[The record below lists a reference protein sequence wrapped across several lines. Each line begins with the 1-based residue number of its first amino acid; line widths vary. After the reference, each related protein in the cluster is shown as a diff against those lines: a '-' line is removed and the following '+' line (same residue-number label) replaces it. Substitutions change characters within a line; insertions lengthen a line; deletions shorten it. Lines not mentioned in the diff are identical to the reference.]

1 MGLCGQVAKSFRGK
15 VEESMKDRK
24 QLTLRLPDELYGALE
39 KISNETG
46 LSVTSLLFI
55 SMWNN
60 VLKPYSLL

>member
-1 MGLCGQVAKSFRGK
+1 
-15 VEESMKDRK
+15 MKDRK